1 MPDRPARHPARCA
14 LGQVL
19 VEERCGGHPV
29 RPALTSH
36 RAVREVRDH
45 HMGDLGEIGDDVRL
59 RGAARRVEH
68 LPQMGEGD
76 SMTVDFDRRTVTSHR
91 RHLPRAP
98 GPRLA
103 ARRRRVHHGQMR
115 SIWKGSV
122 AFGLVNVPVKL
133 YSATEEKDIR
143 FHQVHAQDGGRVR
156 YKRVCDLDGEEVPY
170 ADIAKAYESDDG
182 RTVMLT
188 DEDFAQLPA
197 SASREIEVVSFVPT
211 DQVDPVLFDKTYYLE
226 PASTSTKAYVLLRQ
240 TLEQTD
246 RIAIV
251 NFALRQK
258 TRLAALRVRDDVLA
272 IQTLLWPDE
281 VRAAEFPSLDEP
293 VSIKP
298 AELKMAS
305 MLVDSFADDFHPEDY
320 TDDYR
325 EELQQLIESKLEG
338 GEAFETPEKPE
349 EGEDAEV
356 VDLLAAL
363 QRSVERHKQTSSEE
377 EPTPRKAPARGS
389 TRSAKSDDTDGGK
402 PAPRRRTTAKAKT
415 G

>member
-1 MPDRPARHPARCA
+1 
-14 LGQVL
+14 
-19 VEERCGGHPV
+19 
-29 RPALTSH
+29 
-36 RAVREVRDH
+36 
-45 HMGDLGEIGDDVRL
+45 
-59 RGAARRVEH
+59 
-68 LPQMGEGD
+68 
-76 SMTVDFDRRTVTSHR
+76 
-91 RHLPRAP
+91 
-98 GPRLA
+98 
-103 ARRRRVHHGQMR
+103 MR

-143 FHQVHAQDGGRVR
+143 FHQVHAQDGGRIR
-156 YKRVCDLDGEEVPY
+156 YKRVCDIDGEEVPY

-182 RTVMLT
+182 RTVMLS

-197 SASREIEVVSFVPT
+197 SSSREIEVVSFVPA

-246 RIAIV
+246 RVAIV

-258 TRLAALRVRDDVLA
+258 TRLAALRVRDDVLV

-281 VRAAEFPSLDEP
+281 VRAAEFASLDES

-298 AELKMAS
+298 AELRMAS

-325 EELQQLIESKLEG
+325 AELQQMIEAKLEG
-338 GEAFETPEKPE
+338 GEAFETVDKAE

-363 QRSVERHKQTSSEE
+363 QRSVERHKAGSGAKADDEKDATPKASSRSSSSRTKKADDGEDADTK
-377 EPTPRKAPARGS
+377 PT
-389 TRSAKSDDTDGGK
+389 
-402 PAPRRRTTAKAKT
+402 RRRTTARKT